1 MAAPRNR
8 RHIVITTPPESEGF
22 TSRRAGG
29 PKAFDRPRNR
39 IQHSQQLT
47 QALATVV
54 EEAGVRRRGE
64 AAAAPADAG
73 IYVQFQAPAGVDL
86 KLESLE
92 NKHAGIEVRG
102 VHRTPGTEGAAYVET
117 ATVFIPEGKVS
128 HFLSRFR
135 EYATEDTKTG
145 KPKNRDLVDRIAA
158 IRLATLRALWTDDA
172 TEFPPDDASTWWEV
186 WLRRDVEVPGS
197 EVRRFEAFA
206 RAQNLGLGA
215 RHLAFDDRTVC
226 LVRATAV
233 QLAASLDVLS
243 DLAELRKAKT
253 AAAFFIDLAPFEQAE
268 WADDLLRRLTGPEGD
283 APAVCVFDTG
293 VTRDHPLIAPA
304 LAMEDASAVNA
315 EWGSHDNG
323 GGDGQAG
330 HGTKMAGLALYGDLG
345 PLLESADPVL
355 LRHRLESVKILP
367 PTGANEP
374 DLYGAITAQ
383 ATSRPEI
390 QAPFR
395 RRVFSMA
402 VTAPADGERGQPTS
416 WSAAI
421 DALSAGRSFDADT
434 EGLVYLDQADRE
446 AHRLFVLA
454 AGNVGETSLRA
465 DHLAVS
471 DLEPVQDPAHAW
483 NALTVGACTSRAVI
497 DDADYNGWT
506 PVANSGDLSPW
517 SSTGVVLSSKWPNKP
532 DVVFEGG
539 NVATDG
545 QAFDGGH
552 ADLCLL
558 STFHRPLEKLFVL
571 ANATSAAT
579 AQVARIAALVS
590 GEYPSLWAETLRAL
604 VVHSAEWTPVMR
616 TALDAA
622 DGRQAVGALLHRYG
636 FGMPTLSRALRSA
649 NDALTLVSQA
659 TIHPYENGRTREMH
673 LHRLPWPRGVLQD
686 LGGQDV
692 RLRVTLSYFVEPN
705 AARRGWRARHSYAS
719 HGLRFDV
726 KTGDESITEFR
737 KRLNKQAVMEDG
749 EKPTTTS
756 DSVEW
761 ILGDRLRHRGS
772 LHSDIWEGSA
782 AELADRGV
790 IGIYPV
796 SGWWKEQPKRDR
808 SGVGAR
814 YSLVVSIQTAAENV
828 DIWTPVAE
836 QVGVPIQDIQIE
848 W

>member
-8 RHIVITTPPESEGF
+8 RHILVTAAPEAEGF

-29 PKAFDRPRNR
+29 PKAFARPPNR

-47 QALATVV
+47 HALTTAV
-54 EEAGVRRRGE
+54 EEASVRRAVE
-64 AAAAPADAG
+64 AAAAPADVG
-73 IYVQFQAPAGVDL
+73 IYVQFQAPAGVEL

-102 VHRTPGTEGAAYVET
+102 VHRTRAAEGEAYVET
-117 ATVFIPEGKVS
+117 ATVFIPEGKVG
-128 HFLSRFR
+128 HFLTRFQQ
-135 EYATEDTKTG
+135 YATEDTETG
-145 KPKNRDLVDRIAA
+145 KPKNRELVDRIAA
-158 IRLATLRALWTDDA
+158 IQLATLRALWTDDTA
-172 TEFPPDDASTWWEV
+172 DFPPDDVSTWWEV
-186 WLRRDVEVPGS
+186 WLRRDFEAHGAEVE
-197 EVRRFEAFA
+197 RLEAFA
-206 RAQNLGLGA
+206 REHNLGLGA
-215 RHLAFDDRTVC
+215 RRLAFHDRTVC
-226 LVRATAV
+226 LVRATAL

-253 AAAFFIDLAPFEQAE
+253 ATAFFVDLAPAEQAE
-268 WADDLLRRLTGPEGD
+268 WADDLLGRLTGPGAD
-283 APAVCVFDTG
+283 APAVCVCDTG
-293 VTRDHPLIAPA
+293 VTREHPLIAPG
-304 LAMEDASAVNA
+304 LEIKDASAANA
-315 EWGSHDNG
+315 AWGSHDNG
-323 GGDGQAG
+323 GGAGQSG
-330 HGTKMAGLALYGDLG
+330 HGTEMAGLALYGELG
-345 PLLESADPVL
+345 PLLESTDPVV

-367 PTGANEP
+367 PAGANEP

-402 VTAPADGERGQPTS
+402 VTAPADAGTGQPTS
-416 WSAAI
+416 WSSAI
-421 DALSAGRSFDADT
+421 DALAAGRSFDADT

-454 AGNVGETSLRA
+454 AGNVAEAKLQA
-465 DHLAVS
+465 DHLSVC

-483 NALTVGACTSRAVI
+483 NALTVGACTDRAVI
-497 DDADYNGWT
+497 GDVGYDGWT
-506 PVANSGDLSPW
+506 PVANSGELSPW
-517 SSTGVVLSSKWPNKP
+517 SSTGVALSAKWPNKP

-545 QAFDGGH
+545 QAFDGGI

-558 STFHRPLEKLFVL
+558 STFYRPLEKLFVL
-571 ANATSAAT
+571 SNATSAAT
-579 AQVARIAALVS
+579 AQVARIAAIVS
-590 GEYPSLWAETLRAL
+590 AEYPSLWPQTLRAL
-604 VVHSAEWTPVMR
+604 VLHSAEWTPVMR
-616 TALDAA
+616 AA
-622 DGRQAVGALLHRYG
+622 IDSAAGRQAVGAVLHRYG
-636 FGMPTLSRALRSA
+636 FGVPSLSRALRSA
-649 NDALTLVSQA
+649 NDALTLVLQA
-659 TIHPYENGRTREMH
+659 AIHPYQNGKTREMH
-673 LHRLPWPRGVLQD
+673 LHRLPWPKEVLQE

-705 AARRGWRARHSYAS
+705 PARRGWRARHRYAS

-737 KRLNKQAVMEDG
+737 KRLNKQAAAEDG

-756 DSVEW
+756 DSAEW
-761 ILGDRLRHRGS
+761 ILGDQLRHRGS

-796 SGWWKEQPKRDR
+796 SGWWKEQPRRDR

-814 YSLVVSIQTAAENV
+814 YSLIVSIQTAAESV
-828 DIWTPVAE
+828 DIWTPVAQ
-836 QVGVPIQDIQIE
+836 QVGVPTQDVRIE